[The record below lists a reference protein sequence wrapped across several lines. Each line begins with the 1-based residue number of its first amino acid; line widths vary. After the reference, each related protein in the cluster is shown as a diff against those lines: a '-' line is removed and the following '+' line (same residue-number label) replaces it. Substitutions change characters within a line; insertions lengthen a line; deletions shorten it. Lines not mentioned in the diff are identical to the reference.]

1 MAGLSTL
8 RSFNG
13 FFVQNETPFWNGCHL
28 DSQNVQTS
36 PSQIS
41 LIKKSVHTHVQYILT
56 SLLYQKERHH
66 SPQQQYH
73 CSKDNCRR
81 DQITTKT
88 VYTLLGYTFRL
99 ALISDFHL
107 IFFLLTYS
115 VLSGGRKVRFFFVAA
130 DLVDLVFLSWFRLK
144 ITFWSRLIKI
154 NAFWGCFLWFICE
167 ITTWVNKWSVLHM
180 RVEQLKRFIDS
191 LSS

>member
-8 RSFNG
+8 RSLNG

-107 IFFLLTYS
+107 IFFSSNLFCS
-115 VLSGGRKVRFFFVAA
+115 FRRKEGSILFRCCWLGWFG
-130 DLVDLVFLSWFRLK
+130 FLIFGL
-144 ITFWSRLIKI
+144 
-154 NAFWGCFLWFICE
+154 
-167 ITTWVNKWSVLHM
+167 
-180 RVEQLKRFIDS
+180 D
-191 LSS
+191 

>member
-115 VLSGGRKVRFFFVAA
+115 VLSGGRKVGFFFVAA
-130 DLVDLVFLSWFRLK
+130 DLVDLVFLSL
-144 ITFWSRLIKI
+144 
-154 NAFWGCFLWFICE
+154 
-167 ITTWVNKWSVLHM
+167 V
-180 RVEQLKRFIDS
+180 
-191 LSS
+191 